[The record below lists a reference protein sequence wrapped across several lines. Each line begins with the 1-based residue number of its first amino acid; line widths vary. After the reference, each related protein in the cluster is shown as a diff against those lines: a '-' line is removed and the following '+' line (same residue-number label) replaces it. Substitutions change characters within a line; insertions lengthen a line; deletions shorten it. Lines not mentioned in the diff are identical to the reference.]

1 MSQRRELPDWKQI
14 YQEKEAETM
23 AWFNPDIDADLDK
36 ALTKLN
42 LKEGKALD
50 LGTGPATQAIALAK
64 LGFTVTGTD
73 ISDAAISRA
82 KGIAQELGLDID
94 FRQDDILNSK
104 LEETFDIVF
113 DRGCFH
119 VFHEEQRQDYVR
131 NVSNLVQPKGYLLL
145 KCFSHLETR
154 PDGPYRFTPQEI
166 GEIFAGEFQ
175 LSSVED
181 TVYQGTMEVFPKALF
196 CVLEKI

>member
-1 MSQRRELPDWKQI
+1 MNQRRELPDWKQI
-14 YQEKEAETM
+14 YQEKAAETM
-23 AWFNPDIDADLDK
+23 PWFNQDIDADLDK

-42 LKEGKALD
+42 LKEGTVLD
-50 LGTGPATQAIALAK
+50 LGTGPATQALALAK

-73 ISDAAISRA
+73 ISDGAIIRA
-82 KGIAQELGLDID
+82 KGIAQELGLNID

-119 VFHEEQRQDYVR
+119 VFHEEQRHDYVR
-131 NVSNLVQPKGYLLL
+131 TVSNLVKPKGYLLL

-166 GEIFAGEFQ
+166 GEIFGGEFK
-175 LSSVED
+175 LASVED
-181 TVYQGTMEVFPKALF
+181 TLYQGTMEVLPKALF